1 MTQGG
6 TLSAKVQ
13 GTYSMRFALKDK
25 ENYHWEDGT
34 TEDKILTWTIGKA
47 HYKLGMVK
55 VSASQFRVEVMN
67 PTGLTSLSKQWD
79 LHVTVSPSA
88 LFTAVLD
95 TISNN
100 GPGQWQGTV
109 KIRKKQ
115 SATQKGMLRITLT
128 YTGTDSNID
137 STPIAV
143 TQGIIL

>member
-6 TLSAKVQ
+6 TLSARSA

-47 HYKLGMVK
+47 QYRLSIGK
-55 VSASQFRVEVMN
+55 ASSSQYRVYVRN

-79 LHVTVSPSA
+79 LKVTASPSA
-88 LFTAVLD
+88 DFTAKLG
-95 TISNN
+95 TISTN
-100 GPGQWQGTV
+100 GSGQWHGIVT
-109 KIRKKQ
+109 IRPRT
-115 SATQKGMLRITLT
+115 STPRRGILTITLT

-137 STPIAV
+137 STPIV
-143 TQGIIL
+143 STQDITL